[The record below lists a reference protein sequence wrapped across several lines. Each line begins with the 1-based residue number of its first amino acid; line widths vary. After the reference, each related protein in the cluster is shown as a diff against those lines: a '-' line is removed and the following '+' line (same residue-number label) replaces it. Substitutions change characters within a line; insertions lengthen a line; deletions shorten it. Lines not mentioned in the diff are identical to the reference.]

1 MAEKADGRQRGGEDL
16 PEGFTIGLAL
26 LDGVPVVLFCL
37 SAILFGSRLGSPLFV
52 CGAVLAFLGGAGKVC
67 WKLLIAVARRNIP
80 ALSRQ
85 MRVLMPAGFI
95 LMLAG
100 ACTRIGALLPALS
113 ALVRMPAAAFLLGW
127 LACMI
132 VMGHLGRSRARDDA
146 WSNWIEEC
154 VNSVGQAALLAAIIL
169 AG

>member
-1 MAEKADGRQRGGEDL
+1 MAASEGDRKRGGEDL
-16 PEGFTIGLAL
+16 PEGFTVGLAL
-26 LDGVPVVLFCL
+26 LDGVPVILFCL

-52 CGAVLAFLGGAGKVC
+52 CGAAFAFLGGAGKVL

-80 ALSRQ
+80 ALGSQ
-85 MRVLMPAGFI
+85 MRVLMPAGFV

-100 ACTRIGALLPALS
+100 ACTRIDALLPVLEALM
-113 ALVRMPAAAFLLGW
+113 RMPAAAYLLVW

-132 VMGHLGRSRARDDA
+132 AMGHLGRSRARDDA
-146 WSNWIEEC
+146 RSNWIEEC
-154 VNSVGQAALLAAIIL
+154 VNSIGQAALLAAIIL